1 MQVRGGLY
9 SILLGNTSIPGMD
22 AMNPSLFQQISDLH
36 LRVWFS
42 DGVNGFERISPDRP
56 FASVPYAM
64 SADIGPGTI
73 TSTQLNEQI
82 LKYLRPEVVRSPKL
96 PQNREQVYTGQSV
109 TLSADADGKYLTYQW
124 LRNGQEISGATNKEF
139 TISDANATSHNGNYS
154 VRISNDFGHV
164 STTSVQLDVN
174 DTQLIH
180 EADLNESV
188 AMEMIWVE
196 PGTFSMGQDG
206 VATPVHEVTLTKG
219 FYLGKYE
226 VTQAQ
231 YEAVMTGNTD
241 GLSATPSNWP
251 NNADR
256 PVEKVS
262 WDDIQKFLTRLNA
275 QEAGNIPAGWAYVLP
290 TEAQWEYACRAGTTT
305 AYSWG
310 DSITTSN
317 ANYSD
322 SGYSQT
328 RDVGLYVPTPGAF
341 LICTAMCGSGQRTGT
356 QHTVLEHRPTLRA
369 QLRAPPCLRGGSWS
383 NTGTSLR
390 SAYRSTHTPARRFY
404 SRLPCRFPAAVCRCG

>member
-1 MQVRGGLY
+1 MDCMIRFAYCVFSLLLLSISVIWAVPPVLNYAGQVAVNGQAFDGEGLLKFALVNPDGNVTHWSQDGTSVSGSEPGEHVSVQVRGGLY

-139 TISDANATSHNGNYS
+139 TISDANATLHNGNYS

-180 EADLNESV
+180 EVDLNSSV
-188 AMEMIWVE
+188 ALEMIWVE
-196 PGTFSMGQDG
+196 PGTFTMGQDRKWR
-206 VATPVHEVTLTKG
+206 TP
-219 FYLGKYE
+219 
-226 VTQAQ
+226 
-231 YEAVMTGNTD
+231 
-241 GLSATPSNWP
+241 
-251 NNADR
+251 
-256 PVEKVS
+256 
-262 WDDIQKFLTRLNA
+262 
-275 QEAGNIPAGWAYVLP
+275 
-290 TEAQWEYACRAGTTT
+290 
-305 AYSWG
+305 
-310 DSITTSN
+310 
-317 ANYSD
+317 
-322 SGYSQT
+322 
-328 RDVGLYVPTPGAF
+328 
-341 LICTAMCGSGQRTGT
+341 
-356 QHTVLEHRPTLRA
+356 EHM
-369 QLRAPPCLRGGSWS
+369 
-383 NTGTSLR
+383 R
-390 SAYRSTHTPARRFY
+390 SP
-404 SRLPCRFPAAVCRCG
+404 